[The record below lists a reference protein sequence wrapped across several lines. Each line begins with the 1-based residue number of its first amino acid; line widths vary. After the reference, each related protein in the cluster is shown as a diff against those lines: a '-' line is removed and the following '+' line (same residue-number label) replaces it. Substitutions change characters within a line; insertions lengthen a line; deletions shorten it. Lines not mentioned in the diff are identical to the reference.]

1 MLALLTQPVVWF
13 EWSSIAS
20 LFTGIGGHGGT
31 GIHADLQ
38 DKYAEIVQRV
48 SLHTQPDLVPCVD
61 ATFLPPPPAPLSS
74 SHMPS
79 DSHRFSDR
87 FSGYRTSMSSL
98 SEVDFE
104 GRPGQHHAQR
114 SQFQTRQQRDASLD
128 VMLSRYEDIS
138 SGGDG
143 ESRAG
148 GRPGPHRG
156 AQGPSV
162 RHGRSMSSSNIS
174 NRGVPQANVK
184 QCAICHI
191 LWLLILLLKLY
202 ILFMLFIIRE
212 SSAHAQMWIF
222 LLNSFFSCYPL
233 KTKGISEAA
242 NVASFFLSPY
252 WIFKN
257 FFHHKC

>member
-191 LWLLILLLKLY
+191 L
-202 ILFMLFIIRE
+202 
-212 SSAHAQMWIF
+212 
-222 LLNSFFSCYPL
+222 
-233 KTKGISEAA
+233 
-242 NVASFFLSPY
+242 
-252 WIFKN
+252 
-257 FFHHKC
+257 